1 MTNSSSRR
9 LGATNSSSWLRGT
22 SWIWSVCPRLPGS
35 SSWLPWWR
43 HSSALFFSTTSKEM
57 QRESRIETEPSSSSP
72 WACHSTLFKTS
83 SWFSQTNDL
92 CSWEKPTTTCIP
104 WARTSGP
111 RFILSSRRLSW
122 PQQSSAQS
130 VTTWLDSAQ
139 YSGINSLPSCWSFS
153 WFTTHLEVTHWSS
166 ELFSL
171 TNNLQLP
178 WLLCWLFPSCSSQAF
193 SWIRARSLSSW
204 LNSSTCQFSSMVTR
218 LLCSTSTKTLIFHA
232 WMPKVSTDAIR

>member
-83 SWFSQTNDL
+83 SWFSQTKDL

-139 YSGINSLPSCWSFS
+139 YSGINSLPSVSPNTFS
-153 WFTTHLEVTHWSS
+153 NFYFLVLI
-166 ELFSL
+166 LFLIYNASGGYAL
-171 TNNLQLP
+171 ILGTI
-178 WLLCWLFPSCSSQAF
+178 F
-193 SWIRARSLSSW
+193 SD
-204 LNSSTCQFSSMVTR
+204 
-218 LLCSTSTKTLIFHA
+218 K
-232 WMPKVSTDAIR
+232 